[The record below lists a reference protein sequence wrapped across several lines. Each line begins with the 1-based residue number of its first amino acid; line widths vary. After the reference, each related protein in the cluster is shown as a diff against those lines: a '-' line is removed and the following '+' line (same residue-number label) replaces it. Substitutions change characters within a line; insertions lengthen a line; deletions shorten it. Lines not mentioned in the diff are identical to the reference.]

1 MTCITLPVGAL
12 ETNCYLVSD
21 ANGQTAVIDPGAE
34 PERILRTAA
43 AHSMTIK
50 TILLTH
56 GHYDHIAA
64 VNEIRRQTGAELM
77 IHQLD
82 AELLSDNR
90 KNLALLFTGA
100 IPPVDA
106 PDRLLIDG
114 DTVAVGALSF
124 EVLHTP
130 GHSKGSVCYLCKEGR
145 EETLFCGDTLFY
157 LSCGRTD
164 CYGGDDRIIVA
175 SLSRLA
181 GLPYDGTAY
190 CGHGPETTL
199 AFERINNPYMNLM
212 R

>member
-12 ETNCYLVSD
+12 ETNCYLVAD
-21 ANGQTAVIDPGAE
+21 ENGQTAVIDPGAE
-34 PERILRTAA
+34 SERILRTAT
-43 AHSMTIK
+43 AHSMSIQ

-64 VNEIRRQTGAELM
+64 VNEIRRQTGAKLM

-82 AELLSDNR
+82 AEMLSDSG
-90 KNLALLFTGA
+90 KNLATLFASA
-100 IPPVDA
+100 IPPVADA
-106 PDRLLIDG
+106 DRLLIDG
-114 DTVAVGALSF
+114 DIIAVGDLTF

-145 EETLFCGDTLFY
+145 EEALFCGDTLFY

-190 CGHGPETTL
+190 CGHGPATTL
-199 AFERINNPYMNLM
+199 AFERANNPYMM